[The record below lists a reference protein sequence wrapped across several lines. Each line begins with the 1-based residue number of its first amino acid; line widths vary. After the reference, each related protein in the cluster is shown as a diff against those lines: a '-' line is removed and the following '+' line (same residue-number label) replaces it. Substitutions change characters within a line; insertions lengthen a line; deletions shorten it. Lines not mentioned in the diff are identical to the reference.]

1 MATDILFNF
10 YDILVNTIFGSAGL
24 AILAVGVLLFLILMI
39 CRASQAISFQWIM
52 MYFIVMYSF
61 YFGTIGLAIGFIIG
75 VVYVIWEVI
84 RLNSGGGK

>member
-1 MATDILFNF
+1 MATEILFDF